1 MKVLAVVLALVRF
14 LPLALSKLSGIATGR
29 RYSQRGGSFRQV
41 RVLALVAVTA
51 LMAAW
56 LVGMAAPAT
65 GATPRGSIENLRLS
79 SENPGELTITWDLP
93 EPVPSDY
100 RISWAEE
107 NLKYLSFKVENEAAR
122 GNDYPEGDT
131 TSITFTGLTEG
142 ATFKVRMRA
151 RYETGG
157 SGNGPWSGPWS
168 TLATGTVSVT
178 PAPAPVTEATPDPVT
193 NPVTET
199 DSELETSTTP
209 ESATVQDSTVPQ
221 INTANALTVAEGIVG
236 VVNLSATDSDT
247 ASADLTWALT
257 GGADQ
262 SHFILTSSG
271 ALLFAQAKD
280 FEAPDDDGADG
291 IYNITAQVSDGV
303 NDTSADITVTLTD
316 IDEQSGAPPAPETPT
331 VFDAGQTALTVSW
344 TAPTDSDS
352 TITAYDLQYR
362 SIDDTA
368 WTDGPQDVG
377 GTSTTITSLQPDAN
391 YQVRVR
397 SQDDTQAG
405 PWSEYGM
412 GTTAIWESLMNVGR
426 WNNRNTQGYW
436 GFDRR
441 PHGTNLGYLNSNS
454 FTYDSAEYE
463 IVMIARHHGFR
474 RHDGGSHRS
483 ALDFFTLDRAVP
495 DGWVLRVGGKR
506 FFFNHGH
513 AAEIATNRPQFM
525 VFWINPGV
533 TFTAHFDQEV
543 SISRDPARSTH
554 GTGEVTVEAEEES
567 VPGTAG
573 SDSATETARGGSA
586 AGQEP
591 QGISDLLAEVSHDR
605 VTLRWEEP
613 ARQGVSGY
621 RIMRSTESEVMV
633 VHVADTANS
642 DSEYVDNLVGE
653 GTAYTYSVEP
663 IFGSDAADSTAARS
677 VDNAKSSGKG
687 QAADTMGD
695 RSEQVQAR
703 TLLGDPAPKRA
714 DALRSLPK
722 NSRGEYLLPMSEQGA
737 NYRHQWRSEEGR
749 SYELYSVN
757 LEANVVYRVLVW
769 DIEHFDHH
777 LQSVGSAPGVSLSN
791 FSVDPDSNYVF
802 ADWIH
807 GDTHGRPYD
816 YHVRMDSITVGGP
829 EGRAVRY
836 ETVDPAVRNR
846 IFELSML
853 NAEGSSL
860 AYVFQPDSAGD
871 HTLRLGALAP
881 GMRYHIKIEKMD
893 DHPDGP
899 SALRRLRFGSRGVGG
914 ATNLTRY
921 DDYTYGGISPGD
933 QDWFVVSLDARK
945 TYAFSLRGGY
955 EWRNLNSPDF
965 VGLAGPDGMIKPWSR
980 SRTTYLGFYTDTVGG
995 DYYIGVQSGSPQGAG
1010 MYVLV
1015 VEELDVDPGSRTR
1028 VTLPLGEWYV
1038 SFYQSSFDQDAY
1050 RVNLKANRRYTIA
1063 VTKEAGGSTDTFQWS
1078 QVNNIGGV
1086 CRAGGSGCF
1095 TSSETADS
1103 IVDYYRNFVWV
1114 GRGAVENEMSERGVP
1129 WAVANDSALV
1139 EFSVKTDGEYII
1151 VVNNLNE
1158 ADSSTIRRG
1167 AYRLRVTDYSAD
1179 PPPTD

>member
-1 MKVLAVVLALVRF
+1 MKLVAVAFAVVRF
-14 LPLALSKLSGIATGR
+14 LPLALSKLREIATGR
-29 RYSQRGGSFRQV
+29 RYSQHGRSIRQV
-41 RVLALVAVTA
+41 RVLALAAIPA
-51 LMAAW
+51 LMAVM
-56 LVGMAAPAT
+56 LVVLAAPAT
-65 GATPRGSIENLRLS
+65 GSTPPAPGSIENLRLS

-107 NLKYLSFKVENEAAR
+107 NLKHLSFKVDNVSDR
-122 GNDYPEGDT
+122 GNEYPEGET
-131 TSITFTGLTEG
+131 TSITLTGLTEG
-142 ATFKVRMRA
+142 ATFKIRMRA
-151 RYETGG
+151 RYETEDSG
-157 SGNGPWSGPWS
+157 SGPWSGPWS
-168 TLATGTVSVT
+168 TMTTGTVSET
-178 PAPAPVTEATPDPVT
+178 PV
-193 NPVTET
+193 
-199 DSELETSTTP
+199 P
-209 ESATVQDSTVPQ
+209 ESATDPATTPTTEPVTELDTESDEVSTEPDSTIPQ
-221 INTANALTVAEGIVG
+221 VSTANALTVAEGTVG
-236 VVNLSATDSDT
+236 VVNLAATDSDT
-247 ASADLTWALT
+247 NAVDLTWTLT

-262 SHFILTSSG
+262 SHFSLSSSG
-271 ALLFAQAKD
+271 TLAFTQSKD
-280 FEAPDDDGADG
+280 FEQPDDDGADG
-291 IYNITAQVSDGV
+291 TYNITVQVSDGV

-316 IDEQSGAPPAPETPT
+316 VEEQSGGPPAPETPT
-331 VFDAGQTALTVSW
+331 VFDAGQTAVTVNW
-344 TAPTDSDS
+344 TAPEHSGS
-352 TITAYDLQYR
+352 TISGYDLQYR
-362 SIDDTA
+362 TIDETA
-368 WTDGPQDVG
+368 WTDGPQDV
-377 GTSTTITSLQPDAN
+377 TETTATIESLQPDVN
-391 YQVRVR
+391 YHVRVR
-397 SQDDTQAG
+397 AQDETQAG

-441 PHGTNLGYLNSNS
+441 PHGTNLGYLDSNS

-483 ALDFFTLDRAVP
+483 ALDFFTHDRAVP

-554 GTGEVTVEAEEES
+554 GTGEVTVETEEEPAS
-567 VPGTAG
+567 ESTG
-573 SDSATETARGGSA
+573 SESATETARVARAG
-586 AGQEP
+586 GQEP

-633 VHVADTANS
+633 VHVEDTANT

-653 GTAYTYSVEP
+653 GTTYTYSVEP
-663 IFGSDAADSTAARS
+663 IYSSDAADSTAARS
-677 VDNAKSSGKG
+677 VDNAKSGKG
-687 QAADTMGD
+687 QAADTVGD
-695 RSEQVQAR
+695 TSEQVQAR
-703 TLLGDPAPKRA
+703 TLLGDPAPRQA
-714 DALRSLPK
+714 GALVSLPK
-722 NSRGEYLLPMSEQGA
+722 NSRGEYLLPVSEEGE
-737 NYRHQWRSEEGR
+737 NYRHQWRSEESR

-757 LEANVVYRVLVW
+757 LEANAVYRVLVW

-777 LQSVGSAPGVSLSN
+777 LQSVGAAPGVDLSN
-791 FSVDPDSNYVF
+791 FSTDPDSDYVF
-802 ADWIH
+802 ADFKH

-836 ETVDPAVRNR
+836 ETADPPVRNR

-881 GMRYHIKIEKMD
+881 GMRYHIRIEKMD

-914 ATNLTRY
+914 RTSLTRY
-921 DDYTYGGISPGD
+921 DDYTFGGIAPGD
-933 QDWFVVSLDARK
+933 QDWFVVSLDANK
-945 TYAFSLRGGY
+945 TYAFSLQSGY

-980 SRTTYLGFYTDTVGG
+980 SRTTYLDFYTGTVSG
-995 DYYIGVQSGSPQGAG
+995 DYYIGVQSGSAQGAG

-1015 VEELDVDPGSRTR
+1015 VEEVDVHPGSRTN
-1028 VTLPLGEWYV
+1028 VTLSLGQWYV
-1038 SFYQSSFDQDAY
+1038 SFYQSSFDQDAF
-1050 RVNLKANRRYTIA
+1050 RVNLKADRRYTIVLNKA
-1063 VTKEAGGSTDTFQWS
+1063 VGGSTETYQWS
-1078 QVNNIGGV
+1078 QVHNINGV
-1086 CRAGGSGCF
+1086 CRSGGSGCF
-1095 TSSETADS
+1095 TSSETANS
-1103 IVDYYRNFVWV
+1103 IVDYYREFVWV
-1114 GRGAVENEMSERGVP
+1114 GHTAIENEMSERGVP
-1129 WAVANDSALV
+1129 WALGRDSKLV
-1139 EFSVKTDGEYII
+1139 EFSVRTDGEYII
-1151 VVNNLNE
+1151 VVNNQDE
-1158 ADSSTIRRG
+1158 ADEAMVRRG

-1179 PPPTD
+1179 PPPDD